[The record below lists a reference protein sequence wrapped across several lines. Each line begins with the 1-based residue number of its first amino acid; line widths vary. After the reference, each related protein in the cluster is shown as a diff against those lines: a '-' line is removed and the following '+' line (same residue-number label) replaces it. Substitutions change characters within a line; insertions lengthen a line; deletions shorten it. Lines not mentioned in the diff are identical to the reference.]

1 MQNAWAACATTIGAL
16 SSSST
21 VYGGTMGGR
30 LSAMCS
36 HYQVLKDRERL
47 RRRFGVEPP
56 ESLDEVLDHAWKHY
70 LGPMVRRP
78 AGLEG
83 GREALLGQFQ
93 LIPDSGPLPK
103 YSMFNVRSEDVLARR
118 SFRGPWERGQRCIIP
133 AEWIVE
139 PNYETGSHV
148 AWKIGRA
155 DGAPLGI
162 AGIWNGWLPKD
173 GPPQMSFAML
183 TVNADA
189 HPFMRRF
196 HKPGDEKR
204 SVVVL
209 DEAEFDR
216 WLDCPQDLMM
226 SMMRL
231 PEPDVLTG
239 EPLPPAP
246 PRAKKKA
253 AEGEQGHLL

>member
-1 MQNAWAACATTIGAL
+1 M
-16 SSSST
+16 
-21 VYGGTMGGR
+21 
-30 LSAMCS
+30 
-36 HYQVLKDRERL
+36 KDRERF

-56 ESLDEVLDHAWKHY
+56 ESLDEVLDHAWKSFP
-70 LGPMVRRP
+70 GPMVRRP
-78 AGLEG
+78 AGLDG
-83 GREALLGQFQ
+83 GREALMGQFQ
-93 LIPDSGPLPK
+93 LIPDFGPAPPK
-103 YSMFNVRSEDVLARR
+103 YSMFNIRSEDVLTRKSYA
-118 SFRGPWERGQRCIIP
+118 GPWKRGQRCIIP

-139 PNYETGSHV
+139 PNYETGKHV

-162 AGIWNGWLPKD
+162 AGIWNGWMPKG
-173 GPPQMSFAML
+173 GPLLMSFAML

-209 DEAEFDR
+209 EEAEYDR

-226 SMMRL
+226 SMMVL
-231 PEPDVLTG
+231 PDPDVLAG

-246 PRAKKKA
+246 PKGKKA
-253 AEGEQGHLL
+253 EEAQGDLL